1 MQTDKDWDII
11 VKPKSTAF
19 GLNLKEVWAYRD
31 LILLLVKRDLTALY
45 KQTILGP
52 VWMFVQPVFATLIYT
67 FTFGK
72 ANIST
77 DGIPALLFYL
87 MGQTFWT
94 YFSECLTKTSSTF
107 ITNASVFGKVYFPR
121 LVVPISVVLSN
132 LARLAIQIALLV
144 LVYVYFYTTTQSIT
158 PVWYLFV
165 LLPFYILL
173 LGAFSLSLGLLF
185 SSLTTKYRDFNFL
198 INFAVQ
204 LVMFISCVVFPA
216 SMFSSKLQF
225 FILCNPVAGAMES
238 IKYITTGHGVFSLF
252 YTSINTL
259 VTLVLL
265 IIAIIMFNRTEK
277 LFMDT
282 V

>member
-11 VKPKSTAF
+11 VKPKSAAF

-158 PVWYLFV
+158 PVWYLFA

-216 SMFSSKLQF
+216 SMFSNKLQF
-225 FILCNPVAGAMES
+225 FILCNPVAVAMES